1 MDVHIVCVQ
10 GCPCTTEEGLAMT
23 KLDLDIKKDS
33 IVPIYQQIV
42 IGLQDAIN
50 RGDLE
55 PAEKLE
61 SEQNFAK
68 QLQW

>member
-1 MDVHIVCVQ
+1 
-10 GCPCTTEEGLAMT
+10 MT